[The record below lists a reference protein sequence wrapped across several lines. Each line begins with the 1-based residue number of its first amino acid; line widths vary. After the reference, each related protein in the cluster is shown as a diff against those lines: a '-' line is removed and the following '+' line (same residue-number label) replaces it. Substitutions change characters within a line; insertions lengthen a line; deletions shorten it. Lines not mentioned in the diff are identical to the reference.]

1 MRCLFCKQPSKSSKS
16 VEHIIP
22 ESIGS
27 KKVVLPVGVVCDKCN
42 NYFSSKVEGPVL
54 SHQSIRNVRAW
65 YQVRSKK
72 GKLPSLQGY
81 IAGTDISINLRL
93 NKDGE
98 LDIQPER
105 EKDRPKLEQHFND
118 AEKGQDF
125 ACLFAINID
134 PPKKEMSR
142 FLAKMA
148 LEAIAFRLL
157 NVNGDL
163 SLLLDEPY
171 YDLIRNYARFG
182 AGVKDWTYSR
192 RSIFP
197 MNAQMQ
203 HPETGEWVQAG
214 FGHDLLIT
222 SRREIYFVFLIYG
235 VEFVINTGGPSV
247 RGYEEWL
254 EQHNGISPMVE
265 RVGAGLSTKVTDGKR
280 QHFLEGDFE
289 VKKGITF
296 DIGKLRSDAL
306 D

>member
-1 MRCLFCKQPSKSSKS
+1 LRCLFCKQPSESSKS

-27 KKVVLPVGVVCDKCN
+27 KKVVLPAGVVCDKCN

-54 SHQSIRNVRAW
+54 SHQSMRNVRAW

-93 NKDGE
+93 NKDGK

-105 EKDRPKLEQHFND
+105 EKDRSKLEQHF
-118 AEKGQDF
+118 EYLGKEQDF
-125 ACLFAINID
+125 AYLFTIDID

-148 LEAIAFRLL
+148 LEAIAFRFL

-163 SLLLDEPY
+163 SLLIDEPH

-182 AGVKDWTYSR
+182 AGVKDWPYSR

-197 MNAQMQ
+197 MDTQMK
-203 HPETGEWVQAG
+203 HPETGEWVHAG
-214 FGHDLLIT
+214 FGHDLLMT
-222 SRREIYFVFLIYG
+222 SRRETYFVFLIYG
-235 VEFVINTGGPSV
+235 VEFVINTGGPSI

-265 RVGAGLSTKVTDGKR
+265 RVGARLITKVIGGKR

-289 VKKGITF
+289 VRKGITF
-296 DIGKLRSDAL
+296 DIGKFPNKTL